1 MVTFTVL
8 SGRSIRR
15 LGAILLPATALACTG
30 PASNTAVENP
40 NSTQPS
46 ASPSGETGDS
56 PSAESGEGAQPA
68 ETATKAESPPAPTV
82 LELCA
87 QMCERLKQRCAES
100 VAKSCHL
107 NCKEE
112 FKSPPAGCDTE
123 VRDALECARKA
134 DDLQC
139 AAIAPVSCNQKFLRF
154 AACKRGEKLEAK
166 AAPPPIPAGWEK
178 FTSKVASFTAV
189 MPRGVVE
196 KAGGAEPLYEVVD
209 GAITYSVR
217 LKKAPPKPTQKAL
230 VKVATDYLGP
240 RCGKGLRLH
249 GMIEHDKAVMI
260 RFDSHCDDGVEWRGQ
275 LVVIGGRMYVLA
287 LTGAKG
293 FKGEQD
299 AFFSSFVPD

>member
-1 MVTFTVL
+1 MVTFTAL
-8 SGRSIRR
+8 SGRSMSRF
-15 LGAILLPATALACTG
+15 GAIALAAVALACTG
-30 PASNTAVENP
+30 RASNTDVENP
-40 NSTQPS
+40 SSTQPS
-46 ASPSGETGDS
+46 TESPAEPQASTGAEPSD
-56 PSAESGEGAQPA
+56 AAQPA
-68 ETATKAESPPAPTV
+68 ATATGGESPTAPTP
-82 LELCA
+82 LELCG
-87 QMCERLKQRCAES
+87 QMCEHLKQRCAEN

-123 VRDALECARKA
+123 MRDALECARTA
-134 DDLQC
+134 EDLQC
-139 AAIAPVSCNQKFLRF
+139 AAIAPVSCNTKFLRF
-154 AACKRGEKLEAK
+154 AACKKGEKLETK
-166 AAPPPIPAGWEK
+166 AAPPPIPAGWER

-209 GAITYSVR
+209 GPITYSVR

-230 VKVATDYLGP
+230 VKIATDYLGP

-249 GMIEHDKAVMI
+249 GMIEHDKTVMI

-275 LVVIGGRMYVLA
+275 LVVIGGRLYVLS

-293 FKGEQD
+293 FKGEHD
-299 AFFSSFVPD
+299 AFFSSFTPD